1 MPTFVQI
8 LDFIGTFAFAISG
21 IRLASAKRFDWF
33 GAYVVGFVTAI
44 GGGTIRD
51 LLLDVTPGW
60 MTDPIYLI
68 CTGLALLW
76 VILFGK
82 HLIHL
87 HNTFFIFDSI
97 GLALFTVVGVGKSI
111 ALGYPFWVAI
121 IMGSITGAAGGV
133 IRDVFIN
140 EIPLIFRKEI
150 YAMACVVG
158 GTFYWMCHLLGM
170 ESFVCQI
177 VGGVTVFVTR
187 ILAVKYRIC
196 LPILS
201 GNERGAGRVVRY
213 LLSENL
219 GDFPANLETFRRS
232 IPGVLNKIPRHFSRE
247 CRGILL
253 YPFLGMRIHPFNEP
267 SLTKRMVRT
276 TYLWY

>member
-68 CTGLALLW
+68 CTGLALFW

-82 HLIHL
+82 YLIHL
-87 HNTFFIFDSI
+87 NNTFFIFDSI
-97 GLALFTVVGVGKSI
+97 GLALFTVVGVEKSI
-111 ALGYPFWVAI
+111 GLDYPFWVAI

-158 GTFYWMCHLLGM
+158 GTCYWLCSEVGLKPYA
-170 ESFVCQI
+170 CQI
-177 VGGVTVFVTR
+177 AGGLTVFLAR
-187 ILAVKYRIC
+187 ILSVKYKIC

-201 GNERGAGRVVRY
+201 G
-213 LLSENL
+213 
-219 GDFPANLETFRRS
+219 ETN
-232 IPGVLNKIPRHFSRE
+232 GK
-247 CRGILL
+247 
-253 YPFLGMRIHPFNEP
+253 
-267 SLTKRMVRT
+267 
-276 TYLWY
+276 